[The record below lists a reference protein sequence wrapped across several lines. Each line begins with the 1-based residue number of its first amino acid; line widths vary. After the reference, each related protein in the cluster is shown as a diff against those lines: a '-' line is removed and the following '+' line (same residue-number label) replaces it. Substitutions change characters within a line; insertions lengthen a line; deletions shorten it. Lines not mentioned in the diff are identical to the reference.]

1 MQIAP
6 CITGQLRLAG
16 GNIDNEGRVEIC
28 MNNVWGTVCSDF
40 WDTTDATVACQELG
54 YSTDGQKH
62 LLPCTALTIL
72 AIMIAVCLHQQVQW
86 PLLML
91 ILVLMMVQFI

>member
-6 CITGQLRLAG
+6 CTTGQLRLAG

-28 MNNVWGTVCSDF
+28 MNNVWGTVCSDS
-40 WDTTDATVACQELG
+40 WDTTDATVTCQELG

-62 LLPCTALTIL
+62 LPPCTAFDYT
-72 AIMIAVCLHQQVQW
+72 IMIAVCLHQQVQW
-86 PLLML
+86 PLLIL